1 MKIVSGL
8 GEKPHVT
15 SQQFRQILEGTIGQE
30 SYIVT
35 SGENLEPELA
45 ASNLLKIRS
54 GMMSHHGNV
63 SSVNIGTYDEVELTN
78 GSQGMKRIDLVV
90 NRYTRDAET
99 NIEKNEWVVIM
110 GTPVASNPV
119 APAYTVGNL
128 QKGDL
133 VDDCPVFELHYDGIN
148 VTEVKKMLSVLPN
161 VAELNSN
168 ILKSLMPYK
177 VGYKVLF
184 VPAATETSVKVISV
198 SEINE
203 LFGVTDASREN
214 TMAMFANGDGNSQ
227 PVHVEGATFNDDC
240 WFAVMDSG
248 VLKRNIQINYVVWY
262 FGSQTPAPNN
272 TVTAKMQKK
281 TATPTRTTQVVTPDT
296 GYDGL
301 SSVTVS
307 AIPYEESD
315 GESGG
320 TTVNIG

>member
-1 MKIVSGL
+1 MEIVSGL
-8 GEKPHVT
+8 GKKPHVT

-45 ASNLLKIRS
+45 ANNLLKIRS

-90 NRYTRDAET
+90 NRYTRNAET

-177 VGYKVLF
+177 VGYKVLAI
-184 VPAATETSVKVISV
+184 PAATETSVKVLSV
-198 SEINE
+198 SEINK
-203 LFGVTDASREN
+203 LFGVTDASRGN
-214 TMAMFANGDGNSQ
+214 TMAMFANGNGDNQ
-227 PVHVEGATFNDDC
+227 TVHVEGATFKNDY

-248 VLKRNIQINYVVWY
+248 VLKQDIQINYVVWY
-262 FGSQTPAPNN
+262 FGSQTPASNN
-272 TVTAKMQKK
+272 TGTAKMQKK
-281 TATPTRTTQVVTPDT
+281 TATPTQTTQVVTPDT

>member
-1 MKIVSGL
+1 MEIVSGL

-15 SQQFRQILEGTIGQE
+15 SQQFRQILEGTIGQK

-45 ASNLLKIRS
+45 ANNLLKIRS

-63 SSVNIGTYDEVELTN
+63 SSVKIGTYDEVELTN

-90 NRYTRDAET
+90 NRYTRNAET

-161 VAELNSN
+161 VAELNSKIENFNTDKTLWSGSVINKNVELSDSIYNFRWIYIETEDGIVSPILIRKDKNTYLTGYGYASASNEIITVGIKLTINTATNIN
-168 ILKSLMPYK
+168 ILSHYAAHRFNSTHPDLSARRITAIY
-177 VGYKVLF
+177 G
-184 VPAATETSVKVISV
+184 VPTYS
-198 SEINE
+198 
-203 LFGVTDASREN
+203 
-214 TMAMFANGDGNSQ
+214 
-227 PVHVEGATFNDDC
+227 
-240 WFAVMDSG
+240 
-248 VLKRNIQINYVVWY
+248 
-262 FGSQTPAPNN
+262 
-272 TVTAKMQKK
+272 
-281 TATPTRTTQVVTPDT
+281 
-296 GYDGL
+296 
-301 SSVTVS
+301 
-307 AIPYEESD
+307 
-315 GESGG
+315 
-320 TTVNIG
+320 